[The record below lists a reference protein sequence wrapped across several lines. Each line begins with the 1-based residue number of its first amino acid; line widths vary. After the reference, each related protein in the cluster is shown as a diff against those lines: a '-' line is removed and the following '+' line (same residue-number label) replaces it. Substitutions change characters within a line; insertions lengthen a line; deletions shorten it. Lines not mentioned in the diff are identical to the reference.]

1 MPIEPTYPTTVVELL
16 QAMPITLIGLRSG
29 IGEDLLNKGV
39 NTIYDLLHVN
49 LEDLDTTI
57 SGMGKA
63 NYTLIKE
70 VCEQLGMHEWS
81 VDEIA
86 RFSFLPNVVTVP
98 DAVKYVELTNYI
110 DLPDTFIHVVNEIL
124 RTQDDRQHTILKHR
138 FGLDNESTYTLEQLG
153 SAFDIT
159 RERVR
164 QMEEKALAH
173 LRRFLVTGELSD
185 KYNIRINEF
194 IRLETRSLKNEIEAR
209 FAIVTLND
217 ISQIFKTRYGHMI
230 ARPYLDLLLAV
241 FDYEPLLK
249 IPVNHYPTWVVN
261 RNQADISLIRKCSQD
276 IIRLLED
283 QPKPFSSFKLLIEI
297 NTRKKGKQYNQTTVQ
312 QALRVLSDL
321 EETPK
326 EGYQLR
332 IETLPNYEA
341 MVYRV
346 LFEKGEPMHTDEMV
360 REINHRLAVAGSRKR
375 VNRRVSARFSNNRWF
390 VPQGRSG
397 VWALSEWDNVN
408 TATILELMQ
417 TYLYKRNEA
426 VSADEIY
433 EYVREQR
440 PVSRSSIS
448 LYLSTNELFEQFS
461 DNTWGLATWDK
472 PERPLD
478 ETGLWNVE
486 AVADFVANYFRERKS
501 RTVSWAELT
510 QALAQTMGKPTR
522 SAAGKLRYSPA
533 VETIIID
540 GNRHAK
546 FVPNYKELIEQ
557 GDPRYKNRKTIRD
570 DVHRAIREILSTSSD
585 FSLKVSELK
594 IQVVKKTGCN
604 PRTFF
609 SYLYEMED
617 VQPIRENREV
627 KYALVVRSELP
638 KFPQLKDIT
647 DDKLREDIERGI
659 SLLTIDAVDMGL
671 FQLAKVFEN
680 MLKAY
685 LLKAR
690 GANVFTVNNNDIKTL
705 QNMIKK
711 VEDEGTITDTT
722 VLNFLRLERN
732 ERAHGEIPSIE
743 ERRVMLKNS
752 KQFADM
758 YIDYSKLL
766 FDRMAEIDNPPTD
779 AG

>member
-1 MPIEPTYPTTVVELL
+1 MSIESTYPTTVAELL
-16 QAMPITLIGLRSG
+16 QGMPIALVGLRSG
-29 IGEDLLNKGV
+29 IAENFLDKGV
-39 NTIYDLLHVN
+39 KTIYDLLHVN
-49 LEDLDTTI
+49 IGELATAI

-63 NYTLIKE
+63 NYTLIQE
-70 VCEQLGMHEWS
+70 VRDQLGTAEWS
-81 VDEIA
+81 IDEIA
-86 RFSFLPNVVTVP
+86 EFRFLPNVAIVP
-98 DAVKYVELTNYI
+98 DTVRYVQQTNYI
-110 DLPDTFIHVVNEIL
+110 DFPYIFVHVVNAIL
-124 RTQDDRQHTILKHR
+124 RTQDERQYKILKHR
-138 FGLDNESTYTLEQLG
+138 FGLDGETTYTLEQLG

-164 QMEEKALAH
+164 QMEEKALTH
-173 LRRFLVTGELSD
+173 LRRFLITGELSD

-194 IRLETRSLKNEIEAR
+194 IRLEARSLKNEVESR
-209 FAIVTLND
+209 FAIVTLNE
-217 ISQIFKTRYGHMI
+217 ISQIFETRYGQMI
-230 ARPYLDLLLAV
+230 ARPYLDVLIAI
-241 FDYEPLLK
+241 FNYEPLLN
-249 IPVNHYPTWVVN
+249 IPVNHYSTWIVN

-276 IIRLLED
+276 IIHLLED

-297 NTRKKGKQYNQTTVQ
+297 NNTKKGKQYNQTTVQ

-321 EETPK
+321 EETLK

-360 REINHRLAVAGSRKR
+360 REINHRLALAGSRKR

-397 VWALSEWDNVN
+397 VWALAEWDNVN

-440 PVSRSSIS
+440 PVSRNSII

-478 ETGLWNVE
+478 ETGLWNVD

-501 RTVSWAELT
+501 RTVSWGELT
-510 QALAQTMGKPTR
+510 QALAQTMGKPRR

-533 VETIIID
+533 VETITIE
-540 GNRHAK
+540 GERHAK
-546 FVPNYKELIEQ
+546 FVLNYKELIEQ
-557 GDPRYKNRKTIRD
+557 GDPRYKHRKTIRD
-570 DVHRAIREILSTSSD
+570 DVQRAIREILRKSPE
-585 FSLKVSELK
+585 FSLLVSELRTK
-594 IQVVKKTGCN
+594 VVKETGCN

-609 SYLYEMED
+609 SYLYTMDD
-617 VQPIRENREV
+617 VQPVREDKKV
-627 KYALVVRSELP
+627 KYTLVTQSEVP
-638 KFPQLKDIT
+638 KFPQLKDIA

-659 SLLTIDAVDMGL
+659 ALLTIDAIDMGL
-671 FQLAKVFEN
+671 FQLGKVFEN
-680 MLKAY
+680 TLKSY
-685 LLKAR
+685 IVKAR
-690 GANVFTVNNNDIKTL
+690 AANVFTVNNNDVGTL

-711 VEDEGTITDTT
+711 VEAEGIITDTT
-722 VLNFLRLERN
+722 ALNFLRLERN
-732 ERAHGEIPSIE
+732 ERAHGEVPSIE

-758 YIDYSKLL
+758 YIDYIKLL
-766 FDRMAEIDNPPTD
+766 FDRMIEFGNPLT
-779 AG
+779 